1 MKKEYLSYSN
11 IVSVTLCLPVTFYQ
25 KEPDLISSSDF
36 KQNQTRVEILFVNV
50 DCTEQLTDF
59 FHKNT

>member
-1 MKKEYLSYSN
+1 MKKEDLSYSN
-11 IVSVTLCLPVTFYQ
+11 IVIYQ

-59 FHKNT
+59 FHKN